1 MALVDISRRAKTL
14 LTILRLSSRQI
25 PLKMV
30 PGIPIMIPSLST
42 LPLGPSGGV
51 SVETAASHTVIS
63 ARIEDGLLTR
73 IDDIVRAD
81 PKYKDRS
88 QFLAAALREKLF
100 KDFQDS
106 EIQTF
111 ALRKIE
117 NEIRAVDDK
126 VSTFIELFGEFIFA
140 FFMSSPPLPL
150 EDPDRMAAIA
160 IPAKRQYEVFLENF
174 IDKTKKSGTGLL
186 SKLTAD
192 LIEEQ
197 STRHG

>member
-1 MALVDISRRAKTL
+1 MKRH
-14 LTILRLSSRQI
+14 
-25 PLKMV
+25 
-30 PGIPIMIPSLST
+30 
-42 LPLGPSGGV
+42 LP
-51 SVETAASHTVIS
+51 TTVIGV
-63 ARIEDGLLTR
+63 RIEDGLLTR

-81 PKYKDRS
+81 RKYKDRS

-106 EIQTF
+106 ELQAF

-117 NEIRAVDDK
+117 KDLHAVDDK
-126 VSTFIELFGEFIFA
+126 LCTFIELFGEFIFA

-150 EDPDRMAAIA
+150 EDMKKMAAIA
-160 IPAKRQYEVFLENF
+160 IPAKKQYEVFLDNF
-174 IDKTKKSGTGLL
+174 IDKTKMSGTGLL

-197 STRHG
+197 SESHG